1 MKWLDRIP
9 LVALLAVAVFMA
21 LAPFQPEPHLVEK
34 LRMLWAG
41 TLRRPIDI
49 FDLIWHAA
57 PLALLVLK
65 LGRKARTA
73 RGEAQNPPQAD

>member
-9 LVALLAVAVFMA
+9 LVALLAVAAFMA

-49 FDLIWHAA
+49 FDLVWHAA
-57 PLALLVLK
+57 PLALLALK
-65 LGRKARTA
+65 LWRMARAA
-73 RGEAQNPPQAD
+73 RGGARNPPQAD